1 MKKLQSTFYALVIL
15 LGLTSVSNVF
25 AGNVSIGVVASSLG
39 VDGSGSE
46 TDRLTATGAN
56 VADTSTRSKS
66 VDETTITGSLY
77 AEFTSETRFPVTFGF
92 EYTPVTAN
100 ISDKISRTDTETSQ
114 TGQTA
119 ATSVSS
125 TRSAEADATNFAT
138 LYAELGVWGPL
149 YVRAGLSNMDIDY
162 TTTSTG
168 TNGGAYSEAL
178 SVSGMNLGIGIR
190 GTLDSGLVWKLSY
203 EDTDYDDINLR
214 STGNSV
220 AANSNAINADVD
232 TTAFRLSLGKTF

>member
-1 MKKLQSTFYALVIL
+1 M
-15 LGLTSVSNVF
+15 
-25 AGNVSIGVVASSLG
+25 
-39 VDGSGSE
+39 
-46 TDRLTATGAN
+46 
-56 VADTSTRSKS
+56 
-66 VDETTITGSLY
+66 
-77 AEFTSETRFPVTFGF
+77 TFGF
-92 EYTPVTAN
+92 EYTPGTAN